1 MTVNVDRSES
11 FTGTANG
18 TGVMLEKHFNLSVS
32 GTFVGTVAIQRS
44 YTGKT
49 GTYHTIKA
57 YTVPIEETG
66 IEPEGGVYYRMACT
80 AFTSGTIVTRLGQT
94 PPT

>member
-1 MTVNVDRSES
+1 MTTPVLQPES

-18 TGVMLEKHFNLSVS
+18 TGATLEKHFNLSVS
-32 GTFVGTVAIQRS
+32 GTFVGTVEIQRS
-44 YTGKT
+44 YDGIS

-66 IEPEGGVYYRMACT
+66 IEPEGGIFYRMACT